1 MKSNKSFILLCF
13 LLTSM
18 MGFAQNDTVIFSVSG
33 GFYEEVFQL
42 ELYHYNPQ
50 NHIRYTTNGNRPTA
64 KSPLYEG
71 PLLLD
76 TTKYSKS
83 NIYTIIDCP
92 EAEFY
97 LPDSVQH
104 CIVIR
109 AAAFDENDSCVSA
122 VKTNSYFIRTLGCD
136 THGLPAVSLC
146 ADSLDLF
153 DYERGIFVPGIY
165 YQEWNPLFSGNYFK
179 KGREWERCCNVEFY
193 ENDNTGINQPAGL
206 RTHGGATRRL
216 QQKNLKILAREEYG
230 KKRFKHSFFQEI
242 PNNSFKHLVLKP
254 FCCSIGNTTGI
265 QDALS
270 QNVVRGLDVEGLAV
284 RLLVLYLNGE
294 YWGIYALEETP
305 DERYIEDHYGIDSDE
320 INIIKNWNELDH
332 GDSTNWL
339 ELYQWVEVT
348 DFSVE
353 ANFEIMEERIDMN
366 NFIDYWIYEIYSCN
380 YDWPIHNI
388 RCWQHGNGKWRWI
401 FYDGDACF
409 AWDCGTFYNAID
421 SIGVHN
427 WANAES
433 TLFFRKMVKNPRFLE
448 RFYSRF
454 NELMSEELQYSRINY
469 YFNMLRETI
478 EPEIPNQCSRF
489 GFPADVEQWERDLTQ
504 VHNFLAYLD
513 TRIQNGLNNFYEQL
527 IDGME
532 EKFGSVQCFP
542 NPFSGEIHLCFDTK
556 ELNADEISIYDMLG
570 RKVFVAPCLITEGKN
585 EVIISP
591 ELSSGIY
598 LLKAGGYSQRIVRF

>member
-1 MKSNKSFILLCF
+1 MKIIRPLIVLCF
-13 LLTSM
+13 LLTSV
-18 MGFAQNDTVIFSVSG
+18 MGYAQNDTVVFSASG
-33 GFYEEVFQL
+33 GFYEDVFEL
-42 ELYHYNPQ
+42 ELYNVNLQ

-92 EAEFY
+92 EAEFF

-122 VKTNSYFIRTLGCD
+122 VKTNSYFIRSLDCD
-136 THGLPAVSLC
+136 THGLPVVSLC
-146 ADSLDLF
+146 SDSLGLF
-153 DYERGIFVPGIY
+153 DFETGIFVPGIH
-165 YQEWNPLFSGNYFK
+165 QWDPVNSGNYFQR
-179 KGREWERCCNVEFY
+179 GREWERCCNVEFY
-193 ENDNTGINQPAGL
+193 ENDNTGINQQAGL

-254 FCCSIGNTTGI
+254 FCCSVGNTTGI

-284 RLLVLYLNGE
+284 RLMVLYLNGE

-305 DERYIEDHYGIDSDE
+305 DERYIEDHYGIDPDE
-320 INIIKNWNELDH
+320 INMIKNWNELDN

-353 ANFEIMEERIDMN
+353 DNFEMMEERIDMN
-366 NFIDYWIYEIYSCN
+366 NFIDYCIYEIYSCN
-380 YDWPIHNI
+380 FDWPIHNI

-409 AWDCGTFYNAID
+409 SWDCGTFYNAID

-454 NELMSEELQYSRINY
+454 NELMTEGLQYSNTKHH
-469 YFNMLRETI
+469 FNMLRETI
-478 EPEIPNQCSRF
+478 EAEIPNQCSRF
-489 GFPADVEQWERDLTQ
+489 NFPADVEQWEWDLTL
-504 VHNFLAYLD
+504 VNSFLAYLN
-513 TRIQNGLNNFYEQL
+513 TRIRNGLDDFYEQL
-527 IDGME
+527 IDGIE
-532 EKFGSVQCFP
+532 ENSGSVQCFP

-570 RKVFVAPCLITEGKN
+570 RKVFVAPCLFTEGKN
-585 EVIISP
+585 ELVINP
-591 ELSSGIY
+591 NLTAGVY
-598 LLKAGGYSQRIVRF
+598 LLRVGRCVQRIVRF